1 MSYGVKYISR
11 FQSEYVEFEYEIK
24 ISERGYA
31 GTAMQRNL
39 GGAPVLVK
47 DSSGVI
53 SGTSLELLIETAHDG
68 DLREFYT
75 EDNKKFRVD
84 VFRDGLLYWT
94 GFIVTEKYAESM
106 VPHADIAIT
115 ATDGLGLL
123 KKVDYTLTGKCPVLE
138 IIKYCTDKTGL
149 TLGYQVNAGVE
160 CLTSQSVGIL
170 KEAIVNA
177 EIYAGEDCY
186 KVLSSVLENFGFII
200 TQAHARWYLR
210 PETAGSIRFYYDSLL
225 NKEDIKKPWDYA
237 NMRIGDLGSPNS
249 KLFPV
254 GSLSLEIEPGKKD
267 LSVIQEYRSYP
278 SYFSNYNFSENT
290 AWNGEGTYVT
300 LQDTPCRFI
309 KGIYGN
315 FKKKFS
321 QEVTVDHCPRNFR
334 LEIRYAVLTSN
345 TGAEHKIDVYVQ
357 NIRNA
362 NYIAILGPNGWTQ
375 QAERLTLKVDNL
387 TSVSG
392 GEVKWNTF
400 TMYTNALPEPGKL
413 KIELSCAS
421 GPGSSSELA
430 GVYYSEIIAINEI
443 PAEIENKR
451 TLNPEVSED
460 AEEKRLVAG
469 SCYNVTNREK
479 IVASA
484 IEVRN
489 SLDPV
494 FYLIS
499 GPNLNIQGTLHS
511 VMSAYYGNVFLK
523 AKKVL
528 KGTIMHKSKSDKY
541 YDFAFDH
548 IFIYEYDNCQYIIRD
563 ASYNLLT
570 DEIDC
575 TLVEVVKPISLPAMQ
590 TLSGR
595 SVNTEKSVAR
605 RIGENVMRTYG
616 GTSEEAKMI
625 RELGAASEAE
635 MTDDTLLE
643 IDYSLSSQSK
653 KATLSMLRKHLI
665 GNWFY
670 EENGE
675 LHCRLNFTGDLDVS
689 AFGGSGGTGGP
700 GVDLIDNLT
709 SIRTDAALT
718 ANMGRYLKS
727 LIDGKASDWNSIT
740 GKPSAFPTAW
750 DLVSGKPSVFRP
762 SAHTHA
768 WTDITGS
775 PNLDSIYIKKSG
787 DTMLGNLAIG
797 TNIIMGH
804 GGNGLLFSDGAN
816 SNIGMRT
823 GITKLRSGAT
833 NLVHLKNESG
843 TDRGYTVW
851 DASNS
856 NLTSV
861 NWSVNHLS
869 FPESQFNVNAPAR
882 STLNPMSLR
891 LWDVYN
897 NNIGLTQKY
906 ATILE
911 IYGRSG
917 HWDHQLAF
925 EGYKGSLFHRASTW
939 NETTFSA
946 WRKIW
951 DSSNSNLSSVDWKA
965 NRLTANSLTVGT
977 IAADNNSYS
986 IIPSATNPYLRLS
999 RDSLHYYLQVT
1010 ATGVTLGLS
1019 GPKGLTITPAG
1030 RGNFTDGLSVGYN
1043 NTSYTLSTYSFI
1055 SDRWVRTLGAT
1066 GWFSET
1072 YGGGIYMSDTDYV
1085 RIYNNKR
1092 FYVGNNS
1099 AYSVYTNGGFTRDG
1113 YAGASWFNGHGAL
1126 NVAIT
1131 NNGAQT
1137 PLLVAFRAGQSPAAT
1152 GASRLFSLELLN
1164 TGTTMYWAFGGVKRF
1179 DFTASGNFSATG
1191 EVSAYTTSDARLKYN
1206 IRELD
1211 GLSYINRLRPVA
1223 FDWNDK
1229 ARELAGDNRQHGYGL
1244 IAQELQNVLP
1254 DCVGNIYNSEFLGV
1268 KYEKLIP
1275 FLIAA
1280 VKQLSEEVKRL
1291 KER

>member
-1 MSYGVKYISR
+1 MNVYGVKYISR
-11 FQSEYVEFEYEIK
+11 FQSEYVEFEYEVK
-24 ISERGYA
+24 ISERGYT
-31 GTAMQRNL
+31 GTVAQRNL
-39 GGAPVLVK
+39 GAAPVLVK
-47 DSSGVI
+47 DSNGVI

-84 VFRDGLLYWT
+84 VFRNGLLYWT
-94 GFIVTEKYAESM
+94 GFIVTEKYTENM
-106 VPHADIAIT
+106 VPYADIAIT

-170 KEAIVNA
+170 KEAVVNA

-225 NKEDIKKPWDYA
+225 NKEDIKNPWDNA
-237 NMRIGDLGSPNS
+237 NMRIGDLDSPNS

-254 GSLSLEIEPGKKD
+254 GSLNLEIEPGKKD

-278 SYFSNYNFSENT
+278 SYFLNHDFSENT

-300 LQDTPCRFI
+300 LQGTPCRFI

-315 FKKKFS
+315 FNKKFS
-321 QEVTVDHCPRNFR
+321 QEVTVDKCSRSFR
-334 LEIRYAVLTSN
+334 FEIKYAVLTSDVA
-345 TGAEHKIDVYVQ
+345 AEHKIDVYVQ
-357 NIRNA
+357 NIRNES
-362 NYIAILGPNGWTQ
+362 YIAVLGQNGWTQ

-387 TSVSG
+387 TSVFG

-400 TMYTNALPEPGKL
+400 TMYTNTLPEPGKL
-413 KIELSCAS
+413 KIELSCVS

-451 TLNPEVSED
+451 TLNPEASED

-494 FYLIS
+494 FYLVS
-499 GPNLNIQGTLHS
+499 GPNLNIQGALHS

-523 AKKVL
+523 ARKVL
-528 KGTIMHKSKSDKY
+528 KGTIIHKLRSDKY

-575 TLVEVVKPISLPAMQ
+575 TLIEVVKPISLPAMQ

-595 SVNTEKSVAR
+595 SVNTEKSIER

-616 GTSEEAKMI
+616 GASEEAKMI

-635 MTDDTLLE
+635 IADDTLLE

-653 KATLSMLRKHLI
+653 KATLSMLRKYLV

-675 LHCRLNFTGDLDVS
+675 LHCRLNFTGDGDVS
-689 AFGGSGGTGGP
+689 AFGGASGSGGP

-709 SIRTDAALT
+709 SARTDAALT

-740 GKPSAFPTAW
+740 GKPSAFQTTW
-750 DLVSGKPSVFRP
+750 DLVSGKPSAFTP

-768 WTDITGS
+768 WTDITS
-775 PNLDSIYIKKSG
+775 RPDFNAYVKKSG
-787 DTMLGNLAIG
+787 DTMLGNLTMG

-804 GGNGLLFSDGAN
+804 GGNGLLFSNGAD
-816 SNIGMRT
+816 SHIGMRT
-823 GITKLRSGAT
+823 GITKFRSGAT

-843 TDRGYTVW
+843 TDRGYTIW
-851 DASNS
+851 DESNS
-856 NLTSV
+856 NLTTV
-861 NWSVNHLS
+861 NWSVNQLT
-869 FPESQFNVNAPAR
+869 FPETQFNVNAPAR
-882 STLNPMSLR
+882 STMNPMSLKI
-891 LWDVYN
+891 WDSYGQ
-897 NNIGLTQKY
+897 NIGVGSNY
-906 ATILE
+906 ATVIE
-911 IYGRSG
+911 VYGKKN
-917 HWDHQLAF
+917 HWDNQIAF
-925 EGYKGSLFHRASTW
+925 DGFKGSMYYRNSTHT
-939 NETTFSA
+939 ETTFSA

-951 DSSNSNLSSVDWKA
+951 DSNNANLLSVDWKA
-965 NRLTANSLTVGT
+965 NLLTANRVAVG
-977 IAADNNSYS
+977 
-986 IIPSATNPYLRLS
+986 
-999 RDSLHYYLQVT
+999 
-1010 ATGVTLGLS
+1010 
-1019 GPKGLTITPAG
+1019 
-1030 RGNFTDGLSVGYN
+1030 GYN
-1043 NTSYTLSTYSFI
+1043 NTSYALSTYNFI
-1055 SDRWVRTLGAT
+1055 SAAWVRTLGTT

-1072 YGGGIYMSDTDYV
+1072 YGGGIHMSDTDYV

-1092 FYVGNNS
+1092 FYVANNS
-1099 AYSVYTNGGFTRDG
+1099 VYSVYTNGAFTRDG

-1126 NVAIT
+1126 NVAIA
-1131 NNGAQT
+1131 NNGSQT
-1137 PLLVAFRAGQSPAAT
+1137 PLLVAFRAGQSPAVT
-1152 GASRLFSLELLN
+1152 GANRLFSLELLN

-1179 DFTASGNFSATG
+1179 DFTSSGNFTATG
-1191 EVSAYTTSDARLKYN
+1191 EVSAYTASDARLKN
-1206 IRELD
+1206 NVRELD
-1211 GLSYINRLRPVA
+1211 GLSYINRLRPVS
-1223 FDWNDK
+1223 FDWNER
-1229 ARELAGDNRQHGYGL
+1229 ARKLAGDNRQHGYGL

>member
-11 FQSEYVEFEYEIK
+11 FQSEYVEFEYEVK
-24 ISERGYA
+24 ISERGYT

-39 GGAPVLVK
+39 GGAPVLIK
-47 DSSGVI
+47 DSNGVI

-115 ATDGLGLL
+115 VTDGLGLL

-170 KEAIVNA
+170 KEAVVNA

-225 NKEDIKKPWDYA
+225 NKEDIKNPWDYA
-237 NMRIGDLGSPNS
+237 NMRIGDLNSPNS

-254 GSLSLEIEPGKKD
+254 GSLSLEVEPGKKD

-315 FKKKFS
+315 FNKKFS
-321 QEVTVDHCPRNFR
+321 QEVTVDKCLRSFR
-334 LEIRYAVLTSN
+334 FEIKYAVLTSDI
-345 TGAEHKIDVYVQ
+345 GAEHKIDVYVQ
-357 NIRNA
+357 NIRNES
-362 NYIAILGPNGWTQ
+362 YIATLGQNGWTQ
-375 QAERLTLKVDNL
+375 QNKHLTLKVDNL
-387 TSVSG
+387 TSAFG

-413 KIELSCAS
+413 KIELSCVS
-421 GPGSSSELA
+421 GPSSASDLA

-451 TLNPEVSED
+451 TLNPEASED

-469 SCYNVTNREK
+469 SCYNVPNREK

-484 IEVRN
+484 IEIRN

-494 FYLIS
+494 FYLVS
-499 GPNLNIQGTLHS
+499 GPNIHIQGMLHS

-523 AKKVL
+523 ARKVL
-528 KGTIMHKSKSDKY
+528 KGTVMHKLKSDKY
-541 YDFAFDH
+541 YDFGFDH
-548 IFIYEYDNCQYIIRD
+548 ILIYEYDNCQYVIRD

-575 TLVEVVKPISLPAMQ
+575 TLVEVVKPISLPAIQ
-590 TLSGR
+590 ILSGR

-605 RIGENVMRTYG
+605 RISENVMRTYG

-635 MTDDTLLE
+635 ITDDTLLE

-653 KATLSMLRKHLI
+653 KTTLSMLRKYLV

-718 ANMGRYLKS
+718 ANMGRYLKN

-740 GKPSAFPTAW
+740 GKPSAFP
-750 DLVSGKPSVFRP
+750 P

-768 WTDITGS
+768 WADITGS
-775 PNLDSIYIKKSG
+775 LDLDSIYIKKSG

-843 TDRGYTVW
+843 SDRGYTIW

-861 NWSVNHLS
+861 NWNVNQLS

-882 STLNPMSLR
+882 STLNPMSLK

-897 NNIGLTQKY
+897 NNIGLTQTY

-911 IYGRSG
+911 IYGKSG

-925 EGYKGSLFHRASTW
+925 EGYKGSLYHRGSTW
-939 NETTFSA
+939 NETTFEE

-1055 SDRWVRTLGAT
+1055 SDKWVRTLGTT

-1137 PLLVAFRAGQSPAAT
+1137 PLLVAFRAGQSPAVT

-1179 DFTASGNFSATG
+1179 DFTSSGNFTATG
-1191 EVSAYTTSDARLKYN
+1191 EVSAYTASDARLKYN

-1211 GLSYINRLRPVA
+1211 GLSHINRLRPVA
-1223 FDWNDK
+1223 FYWNDK

-1254 DCVGNIYNSEFLGV
+1254 DCVGNIYNSEFLGIR
-1268 KYEKLIP
+1268 YEKLIP

-1280 VKQLSEEVKRL
+1280 VKQLSEEVKQL
-1291 KER
+1291 KQA

>member
-11 FQSEYVEFEYEIK
+11 FQSEYVEFEYEVK
-24 ISERGYA
+24 ISERGYS

-39 GGAPVLVK
+39 GGTPVLIK

-84 VFRDGLLYWT
+84 VFRDGSLYWT

-106 VPHADIAIT
+106 VPHADITIT

-123 KKVDYTLTGKCPVLE
+123 KKVDYTLTGKHPVLE

-170 KEAIVNA
+170 KEAVVNA

-210 PETAGSIRFYYDSLL
+210 PETTGSIRFYYDSLL
-225 NKEDIKKPWDYA
+225 NKEDIKNPWDNV
-237 NMRIGDLGSPNS
+237 NMRIGDLDSPNS

-254 GSLSLEIEPGKKD
+254 GSLSLEVEPGKKD

-315 FKKKFS
+315 FNKKFS
-321 QEVTVDHCPRNFR
+321 QEVTVDKCLRSFR
-334 LEIRYAVLTSN
+334 FEIKYAVLTSDV
-345 TGAEHKIDVYVQ
+345 GAEHRIDVYVQ
-357 NIRNA
+357 NIRNES
-362 NYIAILGPNGWTQ
+362 YIAVLGQNGWTQ
-375 QAERLTLKVDNL
+375 QTERLTLKVDNL
-387 TSVSG
+387 TSVFG

-451 TLNPEVSED
+451 TLNPEASED

-528 KGTIMHKSKSDKY
+528 KGTIMYKSKSDKY

-575 TLVEVVKPISLPAMQ
+575 TLVEVVKPISLPVMQ

-635 MTDDTLLE
+635 IADDTLLE

-653 KATLSMLRKHLI
+653 KATLSMLRKYLI

-727 LIDGKASDWNSIT
+727 LIDGKASDWNSII
-740 GKPSAFPTAW
+740 GKPSVFPTTW
-750 DLVSGKPSVFRP
+750 DLVSGKPSAFTP
-762 SAHTHA
+762 SAHTHT
-768 WTDITGS
+768 WTDIPGR
-775 PNLDSIYIKKSG
+775 PDFDAIYVKKSG
-787 DTMLGNLAIG
+787 DAMLGNLTIG
-797 TNIIMGH
+797 TNWIMGP

-816 SNIGMRT
+816 SNIGTRT

-856 NLTSV
+856 NLPTV
-861 NWSVNHLS
+861 DWSVNQLT
-869 FPESQFNVNAPAR
+869 FPGTQFNVNAPAR
-882 STLNPMSLR
+882 STMNPMSLKI
-891 LWDVYN
+891 WDSYGQ
-897 NNIGLTQKY
+897 NIGVGSNY
-906 ATILE
+906 ATVIE
-911 IYGRSG
+911 IYGKKN
-917 HWDHQLAF
+917 HWDNQIAF
-925 EGYKGSLFHRASTW
+925 DGFKGSMYYRNSTHT
-939 NETTFSA
+939 ETTFSE

-951 DSSNSNLSSVDWKA
+951 DSNNSNLLSVDWKA
-965 NRLTANSLTVGT
+965 NLLTANRV
-977 IAADNNSYS
+977 A
-986 IIPSATNPYLRLS
+986 
-999 RDSLHYYLQVT
+999 
-1010 ATGVTLGLS
+1010 
-1019 GPKGLTITPAG
+1019 
-1030 RGNFTDGLSVGYN
+1030 VGYD

-1055 SDRWVRTLGAT
+1055 SSKWVRTLGTT
-1066 GWFSET
+1066 GWFSES
-1072 YGGGIYMSDTDYV
+1072 YGGGIHMSDTDYV

-1092 FYVGNNS
+1092 FYVSNTS
-1099 AYSVYTNGGFTRDG
+1099 AYSILSDGGFTRQG
-1113 YAGASWFNGHGAL
+1113 YGGSSWGQGYGAF
-1126 NVAIT
+1126 NVAVT
-1131 NNGAQT
+1131 NNNSQT
-1137 PLLVAFRAGQSPAAT
+1137 PIIVAYRAGQTPSTT
-1152 GASRLFSLELLN
+1152 GVNRLLSMEFLN
-1164 TGTTMYWAFGGVKRF
+1164 NGDRMRWYFGGVQAF
-1179 DFTASGNFSATG
+1179 EFSSSGTLIAAG
-1191 EVSAYTTSDARLKYN
+1191 DIIAYTASDARLKN
-1206 IRELD
+1206 NVRELD
-1211 GLSYINRLRPVA
+1211 GLSYINRLRPVS
-1223 FDWNDK
+1223 FDWNER
-1229 ARELAGDNRQHGYGL
+1229 ARKLAGDNRQHGYGL

-1280 VKQLSEEVKRL
+1280 VKQLSEEVKQL

>member
-11 FQSEYVEFEYEIK
+11 FQSEYVEFEYEVK
-24 ISERGYA
+24 ISERGYS

-39 GGAPVLVK
+39 GGTPVLIK

-84 VFRDGLLYWT
+84 VFRDGSLYWT

-106 VPHADIAIT
+106 VPHADITIT

-123 KKVDYTLTGKCPVLE
+123 KKVDYTLTGKHPVLE

-170 KEAIVNA
+170 KEAVVNA

-210 PETAGSIRFYYDSLL
+210 PETTGSIRFYYDSLL
-225 NKEDIKKPWDYA
+225 NKEDIKNPWDNV
-237 NMRIGDLGSPNS
+237 NMRIGDLDSPNS

-254 GSLSLEIEPGKKD
+254 GSLSLEVEPGKKD

-315 FKKKFS
+315 FNKKFS
-321 QEVTVDHCPRNFR
+321 QEVTVDKCLRSFR
-334 LEIRYAVLTSN
+334 FEIKYAVLTSDV
-345 TGAEHKIDVYVQ
+345 GAEHRIDVYVQ
-357 NIRNA
+357 NIRNES
-362 NYIAILGPNGWTQ
+362 YIAVLGQNGWTQ
-375 QAERLTLKVDNL
+375 QTERLTLKVDNL
-387 TSVSG
+387 TSVFG

-451 TLNPEVSED
+451 TLNPEASED

-528 KGTIMHKSKSDKY
+528 KGTIMYKSKSDKY

-575 TLVEVVKPISLPAMQ
+575 TLVEVVKPISLPVMQ

-616 GTSEEAKMI
+616 GASEEAKMI

-635 MTDDTLLE
+635 IADDTLLE

-653 KATLSMLRKHLI
+653 KATLSMLRKYLI

-709 SIRTDAALT
+709 STRTDAALT

-727 LIDGKASDWNSIT
+727 LIDGKASDWNSII
-740 GKPSAFPTAW
+740 GKPSAFPTTW
-750 DLVSGKPSVFRP
+750 DLVSGKPSAFTP

-768 WTDITGS
+768 WTDIPGR
-775 PNLDSIYIKKSG
+775 PDFDAYVKKSG
-787 DTMLGNLAIG
+787 DTMSGRLILNANWIIG
-797 TNIIMGH
+797 TDA
-804 GGNGLLFSDGAN
+804 NGLLSASGAD
-816 SNIGMRT
+816 SIIGMTT
-823 GITKLRSGAT
+823 GVTQIRSGAT
-833 NLVHLKNESG
+833 NLQHLKKESG
-843 TDRGYTVW
+843 TNKVYTIW
-851 DASNS
+851 DGSNS
-856 NLTSV
+856 NLTTV
-861 NWSVNHLS
+861 NWSVNQLT
-869 FPESQFNVNAPAR
+869 FPASPFNVNAPAR
-882 STLNPMSLR
+882 STMNPMSLKV
-891 LWDVYN
+891 WDVYSQD
-897 NNIGLTQKY
+897 IGLEQIY

-911 IYGRSG
+911 IYGKSG

-925 EGYKGSLFHRASTW
+925 EGYKGSLYHRASTW

-951 DSSNSNLSSVDWKA
+951 DSNNSNLLSVDWKA
-965 NRLTANSLTVGT
+965 NLLTANRVAVG
-977 IAADNNSYS
+977 
-986 IIPSATNPYLRLS
+986 
-999 RDSLHYYLQVT
+999 
-1010 ATGVTLGLS
+1010 
-1019 GPKGLTITPAG
+1019 
-1030 RGNFTDGLSVGYN
+1030 GYN
-1043 NTSYTLSTYSFI
+1043 NTSYALSTSSFI
-1055 SDRWVRTLGAT
+1055 SDRWVRTLGTT
-1066 GWFSET
+1066 GWVSET
-1072 YGGGIYMSDTDYV
+1072 YGGGIHMSDENYV

-1092 FYVGNNS
+1092 FYVANNS
-1099 AYSVYTNGGFTRDG
+1099 VYSVYTNGAFTRDG

-1126 NVAIT
+1126 NVAIA
-1131 NNGAQT
+1131 NNGSQT
-1137 PLLVAFRAGQSPAAT
+1137 PLLVAFRAGQSPAVT
-1152 GASRLFSLELLN
+1152 GANRLFSLELLN

-1179 DFTASGNFSATG
+1179 DFTSSGNFTATG
-1191 EVSAYTTSDARLKYN
+1191 EVSAYTASDARLKYN

-1211 GLSYINRLRPVA
+1211 GLSYINRLRPVS
-1223 FDWNDK
+1223 FDWNER
-1229 ARELAGDNRQHGYGL
+1229 ARKLAGDNRQHGYGL

>member
-11 FQSEYVEFEYEIK
+11 FQSEYVEFEYEVK
-24 ISERGYA
+24 ISERGYS

-39 GGAPVLVK
+39 GGTPVLIK

-84 VFRDGLLYWT
+84 VFRDGSLYWT

-106 VPHADIAIT
+106 VPHADITIT

-123 KKVDYTLTGKCPVLE
+123 KKVDYTLTGKHPVLE

-170 KEAIVNA
+170 KEAVVNA

-210 PETAGSIRFYYDSLL
+210 PETTGSIRFYYDSLL
-225 NKEDIKKPWDYA
+225 NKEDIKNPWDNV
-237 NMRIGDLGSPNS
+237 NMRIGDLDSPNS

-254 GSLSLEIEPGKKD
+254 GSLSLEVEPGKKD

-315 FKKKFS
+315 FNKKFS
-321 QEVTVDHCPRNFR
+321 QEVTVDKCLRSFR
-334 LEIRYAVLTSN
+334 FEIKYAVLTSDV
-345 TGAEHKIDVYVQ
+345 GAEHRIDVYVQ
-357 NIRNA
+357 NIRNES
-362 NYIAILGPNGWTQ
+362 YIAVLGQNGWTQ
-375 QAERLTLKVDNL
+375 QTERLTLKVDNL
-387 TSVSG
+387 TSVFG

-451 TLNPEVSED
+451 TLNPEASED

-528 KGTIMHKSKSDKY
+528 KGTIMYKSKSDKY

-575 TLVEVVKPISLPAMQ
+575 TLVEVVKPISLPVMQ

-616 GTSEEAKMI
+616 GASEEAKMI

-635 MTDDTLLE
+635 IADDTLLE

-653 KATLSMLRKHLI
+653 KATLSMLRKYLI

-727 LIDGKASDWNSIT
+727 LIDGKASDWNSII
-740 GKPSAFPTAW
+740 GKPSVFPTTW
-750 DLVSGKPSVFRP
+750 DLVSGKPSVFP
-762 SAHTHA
+762 SSPHTHA
-768 WTDITGS
+768 WTDITS
-775 PNLDSIYIKKSG
+775 RPDFNAYVKKSG
-787 DTMLGNLAIG
+787 DTMLGNLTIG
-797 TNIIMGH
+797 TNWIMGP
-804 GGNGLLFSDGAN
+804 GGNGLLSSDGAN
-816 SNIGMRT
+816 SNIGMCT

-861 NWSVNHLS
+861 NWNVNQLS

-882 STLNPMSLR
+882 STMNPMSLKI
-891 LWDVYN
+891 WDSYN
-897 NNIGLTQKY
+897 QGIGVGSNY
-906 ATILE
+906 ATVIE
-911 IYGRSG
+911 IYGKRN
-917 HWDHQLAF
+917 HWDNQIAF
-925 EGYKGSLFHRASTW
+925 DGFKGSIYYRNSTYSP
-939 NETTFSA
+939 ETTFSE

-951 DSSNSNLSSVDWKA
+951 DSNNSNLLSVDWKA
-965 NRLTANSLTVGT
+965 NLLTANRVAVG
-977 IAADNNSYS
+977 
-986 IIPSATNPYLRLS
+986 
-999 RDSLHYYLQVT
+999 
-1010 ATGVTLGLS
+1010 
-1019 GPKGLTITPAG
+1019 
-1030 RGNFTDGLSVGYN
+1030 GYN

-1055 SDRWVRTLGAT
+1055 SDRWVRTLGTT
-1066 GWFSET
+1066 GWFSES
-1072 YGGGIYMSDTDYV
+1072 YGGGIHMSDTDYV

-1092 FYVGNNS
+1092 FYVSNTS
-1099 AYSVYTNGGFTRDG
+1099 AYSILSDGGFTRQG
-1113 YAGASWFNGHGAL
+1113 YGGSSWGQGYGAF
-1126 NVAIT
+1126 NVAVT
-1131 NNGAQT
+1131 NNNSQT
-1137 PLLVAFRAGQSPAAT
+1137 PIIVAYRAGQTPSTT
-1152 GASRLFSLELLN
+1152 GVNRLLSMEFLN
-1164 TGTTMYWAFGGVKRF
+1164 NGDRMRWYFGGVQAF
-1179 DFTASGNFSATG
+1179 EFSSSGTLIAAG
-1191 EVSAYTTSDARLKYN
+1191 DIIAYTASDARLKN
-1206 IRELD
+1206 NVRELD
-1211 GLSYINRLRPVA
+1211 GLSYINRLRPVS
-1223 FDWNDK
+1223 FDWNER
-1229 ARELAGDNRQHGYGL
+1229 ARKLAGDNRQHGYGL

-1280 VKQLSEEVKRL
+1280 VKQLSEEVKQL